1 MHKRMSS
8 HGDEDHIGGSIT
20 LINNFKVKKVIFN
33 CGEFNDLEKELIKVL
48 NKKKI
53 KYYTKEGCKLFSVMA
68 IALGLIIA
76 IILLKYKPTYKV
88 TVKGQEIGYVDSEQ
102 NLEDRIQS
110 EIIEMQGKNID
121 FVSLDNMP
129 SYEFKLVSRSR
140 RCNEDEIMVALK
152 ENARIMYKYYA
163 VILNQET
170 VGLVDNL
177 EEAEQA
183 INQIKEEHK
192 EDTVELELSVT
203 ENYTENINEIS
214 MEAVQVAQAQ
224 VEEKVSA
231 LIAEDQAKKQAEEQA
246 KKQAE
251 EQAKKEAEKQ
261 AREEAAKKAEEEN
274 SKTPVVSGVL
284 LAVTPVSGSI
294 TSRFGAVSSIRSG
307 AHTGTD
313 IAAPSGTPIKAVAS
327 GTVTFAAR
335 SGSYGNLIKISH
347 ENGVE
352 TWYGHCSELY
362 ATEGQQ
368 VEAGEVIAA
377 VGSTGNSTGPHL
389 HLEIRVNGTAVNPQT
404 YLYK

>member
-1 MHKRMSS
+1 
-8 HGDEDHIGGSIT
+8 
-20 LINNFKVKKVIFN
+20 
-33 CGEFNDLEKELIKVL
+33 
-48 NKKKI
+48 
-53 KYYTKEGCKLFSVMA
+53 
-68 IALGLIIA
+68 
-76 IILLKYKPTYKV
+76 
-88 TVKGQEIGYVDSEQ
+88 
-102 NLEDRIQS
+102 
-110 EIIEMQGKNID
+110 
-121 FVSLDNMP
+121 
-129 SYEFKLVSRSR
+129 
-140 RCNEDEIMVALK
+140 
-152 ENARIMYKYYA
+152 
-163 VILNQET
+163 
-170 VGLVDNL
+170 
-177 EEAEQA
+177 
-183 INQIKEEHK
+183 
-192 EDTVELELSVT
+192 
-203 ENYTENINEIS
+203 

-231 LIAEDQAKKQAEEQA
+231 LIAEDHS